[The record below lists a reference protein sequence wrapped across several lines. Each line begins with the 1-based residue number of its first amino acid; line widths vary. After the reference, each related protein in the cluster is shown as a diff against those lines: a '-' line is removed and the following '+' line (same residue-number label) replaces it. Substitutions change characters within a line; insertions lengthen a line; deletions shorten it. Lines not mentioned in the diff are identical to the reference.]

1 MNATIS
7 RLKYFFFF
15 VLFVLSLSLHS
26 QGICDYGDYH
36 LVLNKIKGIDKSEF
50 SEFKVLQIDKLLY
63 TYKYDSLARFTEA
76 KFYIERIEN
85 SCDGTKY
92 AYYVYSKTEQPDIIK
107 VTDDYGTHDA
117 KLTYYDNGNLKQI
130 NYNDFLFVD
139 YEYNLK
145 NQIKTIKKD
154 RKVYRYLW
162 NEENKI
168 EKITID
174 FLSNGRKQEI
184 KFIYE
189 NNLLK
194 EVLHTQLSR
203 GYLQINKKYTYKYKN
218 KCLSEIIY
226 MNMRTNAIGYYNYSY
241 DDKDKLI
248 ITINDSN
255 KKYIKHY
262 ECYY

>member
-1 MNATIS
+1 MKIILTFLIFTFTVS
-7 RLKYFFFF
+7 VF
-15 VLFVLSLSLHS
+15 S

-36 LVLNKIKGIDKSEF
+36 LVLNKIKGVDISEF
-50 SEFKVLQIDKLLY
+50 SEIKVLQGDKLLY

-76 KFYIERIEN
+76 KFNIERIEN

-92 AYYVYSKTEQPDIIK
+92 AYYVYPEMEQPDKIK

-154 RKVYRYLW
+154 RKVYHYLW
-162 NEENKI
+162 NADNNI

-184 KFIYE
+184 KFLYK
-189 NNLLK
+189 NNRLK

-203 GYLQINKKYTYKYKN
+203 GYLQINKQYTYKYNN
-218 KCLSEIIY
+218 KRLSEIVY
-226 MNMRTNAIGYYNYSY
+226 LNMRTNAIGYYNYNY
-241 DDKDKLI
+241 DNKGKLI